1 MFGGFL
7 ILLRFNFGNIYIGGF
22 VKRFMKKGQV
32 TVFII
37 VGLLIVG
44 IVGGVGYSI
53 KVQKDAELSEEYFSS
68 IDIKPQVNNIQSS
81 ILNCMDKVSRDGL
94 EEIGIQGGYYDK
106 PKKFFD
112 LEWAFIPYYYY
123 EGDFFMPSKK
133 TIESELSKYVN
144 DKVIVCLDE
153 IDSGNFKMNYKTANT
168 RTFIREKEVEFNID
182 LGIEIAKES
191 NKITLELE
199 ELPVFVD
206 SALTSILEVAE
217 YYTYTHKEDPKMVC
231 ISCLGEMA
239 EERDLYVDTINF
251 DENSILV
258 VISENM
264 TASEP
269 YAFEFL
275 NKYTGDEISPKDE
288 GGESLGVPVA
298 PNKE

>member
-1 MFGGFL
+1 VGLGGFGGL
-7 ILLRFNFGNIYIGGF
+7 GNIYIGVF

-53 KVQKDAELSEEYFSS
+53 KVNKDAKLSEEFFSS
-68 IDIKPQVNNIQSS
+68 IEIKPQINNLQSS
-81 ILNCMDKVSRDGL
+81 VFNCMDQVSKDGL
-94 EEIGIQGGYYDK
+94 EEIGIQGGFYEK

-144 DKVIVCLDE
+144 DNLKICLDE
-153 IDSGNFKMNYKTANT
+153 IDSGDFEMNYKTAKT
-168 RTFIREKEVEFNID
+168 KTFIREKEVGFNID
-182 LGIEIAKES
+182 LGVGIEKEG

-199 ELPVFVD
+199 EFPVVVD
-206 SALTSILEVAE
+206 SALSSILEVAE

-231 ISCLGEMA
+231 ISCLGEVA
-239 EERDLYVDTINF
+239 EERDLYVDAINF
-251 DENSILV
+251 DANTILV

-288 GGESLGVPVA
+288 VGDSLGVPVA

>member
-1 MFGGFL
+1 M
-7 ILLRFNFGNIYIGGF
+7 
-22 VKRFMKKGQV
+22 KRGQV

-37 VGLLIVG
+37 VGILIVG
-44 IVGGVGYSI
+44 IVGGVGYAV
-53 KVQKDAELSEEYFSS
+53 KVNKDAELSEEFFSS
-68 IDIKPQVNNIQSS
+68 MAVKPELNNIQSS
-81 ILNCMDKVSRDGL
+81 VLNCMESVCKDGL
-94 EEIGIQGGYYDK
+94 ETIGIQGGYYEK
-106 PKKFFD
+106 PEKSFD

-123 EGDFFMPSKK
+123 EGEFYMPSKK
-133 TIESELSKYVN
+133 TIESELGKYVN
-144 DKVIVCLDE
+144 DNLNVCLDE
-153 IDSGNFKMNYKTANT
+153 IDSGDFELSYRTANT
-168 RTFIREKEVEFNID
+168 KTFIREKEVGFNID
-182 LGIEIAKES
+182 LGVGIEKEG

-199 ELPVFVD
+199 DFPVVID
-206 SALTSILEVAE
+206 SALTGILEVAE

-239 EERDLYVDTINF
+239 EEKDVYVDAINF
-251 DENSILV
+251 DENSILI

-298 PNKE
+298 PSRE